1 MYFRLLR
8 GPEMHQR
15 RFHVL
20 VADERPDSLHFTVDL
35 LKRRDHVVAGASNMD
50 DVHWWLSGWPIDLLV
65 VSPDFAG
72 GGVQLAREARTV
84 QPEMAALLVDAE
96 RSAAVEEAAGRGVDL
111 VHHAVESPEFADAVG
126 TILGRVT
133 RRPRWPRK
141 EIAHSV
147 TMRVGDSVARLVD
160 VSYGGLKFEL
170 TDDYLVR
177 SPVEL
182 DFPRADLRVSAE
194 VIWSARPQQ
203 GHTCIF
209 GASVGVPPT
218 DATEWRA
225 FVDRIS

>member
-1 MYFRLLR
+1 
-8 GPEMHQR
+8 MHQR

-72 GGVQLAREARTV
+72 GSGVQLAHQARIV
-84 QPEMAALLVDAE
+84 QPEMAALLVDA
-96 RSAAVEEAAGRGVDL
+96 AGCDAVTSDAGRRGIDV
-111 VHHAVESPEFADAVG
+111 VHHPVESQEFAHAVR
-126 TILGRVT
+126 TMLGRVT

-141 EIAHSV
+141 EIGHSV
-147 TMRVGDSVARLVD
+147 TMRAGDSIARLVD
-160 VSYGGLKFEL
+160 VSYGGLKVEV
-170 TDDYLVR
+170 TEDYVLR

-194 VIWSARPQQ
+194 VVWSTRPEQ

-209 GASVGVPPT
+209 GAAVGVPPT

>member
-1 MYFRLLR
+1 
-8 GPEMHQR
+8 MHQR

-20 VADERPDSLHFTVDL
+20 VADERPESLHFTVDL

-50 DVHWWLSGWPIDLLV
+50 DVHWWLSGWPIDLLI
-65 VSPDFAG
+65 VSPEFAG
-72 GGVQLAREARTV
+72 GSGGQLAHEARGV
-84 QPEMAALLVDAE
+84 QPEMAALLVDPE
-96 RSAAVEEAAGRGVDL
+96 RREPSAPEAARRGIDL
-111 VHHAVESPEFADAVG
+111 VHHRVDSEEFAQAVG
-126 TILGRVT
+126 SILGRVT

-147 TMRVGDSVARLVD
+147 TMRIGDSVARLVD

-170 TDDYLVR
+170 TDENVLR

-194 VIWSARPQQ
+194 VIWSARPVP
-203 GHTCIF
+203 GRACVF